1 MKSVS
6 GHTFKLRQTHFT
18 HAPEAFDP
26 IGVNFENFIKIILF
40 I

>member
-1 MKSVS
+1 MESVF
-6 GHTFKLRQTHFT
+6 GHAFKLRQTHFT

-26 IGVNFENFIKIILF
+26 VDVNVENFIKIILL